1 VTSVKSVTKSVAEL
15 PLQNVTNKE
24 AKVYLGESAL
34 VLYSSEIESNQQQN
48 LTPIDGFARRH
59 IGPTPSEIQEMLDVL
74 SIDSLNDLI
83 DKTVPAAIRL
93 PQPLELLA
101 AKSEYAALAELQE
114 IASKNQV
121 LRSYIGTGYHDCIT
135 PPVIG
140 RNILENPGWY
150 TAYTPYQ
157 AEIAQGRLEA
167 LLNFQTMIIDL
178 TGLEIANASLLDEG
192 TAAAEA
198 MAVSYGVSKNKGK
211 AFFVA
216 QDCHPQT
223 IEVVQ
228 TRAKPLGINVI
239 VGDHRDFKCDR
250 TIFGALLQYPAT
262 DGAIYDYTDFI
273 ASAHEVGAL
282 VTVAADILSLCVL
295 TPPGEFGADIAV
307 GSTQRFGIPMGFGGP
322 HAAYFATREE
332 FKRQVPGRIVGV
344 SKDANGKSA
353 LRLALQTREQHIR
366 REKATSNICTAQ
378 VLLAVMAGMYAV
390 YHGPQG
396 LKEIAEKV
404 RDLTALLASGL
415 KSLGYKI
422 GAEPFFDTLR
432 VELGDKPLSEILE
445 AAQNRQINLRV
456 FDEKTVG
463 ISLDETVTAADVQEL
478 WTIFAQEKDYI
489 GADGENVLNISLDAG
504 AFTSSLMLPAFCD
517 RTSSYLTH
525 PVFNSYHSE
534 TELLR
539 YMHRLEAKDLSL
551 NTSMIPLGSC
561 TMKLNA
567 TAEMLPVS
575 WPEFSKIH
583 PFAPSHQT
591 RGYQMMFVQLEQWLA
606 EITGFAGISLQ
617 PNAGSQGEYTGLLV
631 IRQYHEHRGE
641 SHRNICLIPQSA
653 HGTNPASAVM
663 AGMKVVVVDCDSQ
676 GNIDV
681 SDLQKKAEKHKNE
694 LAALM
699 VTYPSTH
706 GVFEAEITEICEI
719 VHQAGGQVYMD
730 GANMNAQVGLCR
742 PGDFGADVCHL
753 NLHKTFC
760 IPHGGGG
767 PGMGPI
773 GVMSH
778 LVEFLPDVSVD
789 PPQPPLTRGGQEL
802 ANQSIE
808 NPLTKGGQELAN
820 QPIENPLTKGGQ
832 ELANQSIEPPTN
844 GDRDSN
850 SIGAVSAA
858 PWGSASILTISWM
871 YIRMMGGVGLTEATK
886 VAILNANYMAKRL
899 ESYYPV
905 LYKGKS
911 GLVAHE
917 CILDLR
923 SLKKTAGIE
932 VEDIAKRL
940 MDYGYHA
947 PTVSWPVAGTVMV
960 EPTESESKQELDR
973 FCDAMIAIRGE
984 IAEIENGNVDA
995 HNNVLKNAPHTA
1007 ESLMVD
1013 EWNHPY
1019 TRAEAA
1025 YPAPWTREHKFWP
1038 AVGRIDNAFGDRNF
1052 VCSCLPMEAYT

>member
-1 VTSVKSVTKSVAEL
+1 M
-15 PLQNVTNKE
+15 
-24 AKVYLGESAL
+24 
-34 VLYSSEIESNQQQN
+34 VLYSPQLESNQQQN
-48 LTPIDGFARRH
+48 LVSIDGFAGRH
-59 IGPTPSEIQEMLDVL
+59 IGPTPNEIQQMLDIL
-74 SIDSLNDLI
+74 GISSLDDLI
-83 DKTVPAAIRL
+83 DKTVPAAIRISEPLQL
-93 PQPLELLA
+93 PA
-101 AKSEYAALAELQE
+101 AKSEYAALAELKE
-114 IASKNQV
+114 IAAKNQV
-121 LRSYIGTGYHDCIT
+121 FRSYIGTGYHDCIT

-228 TRAKPLGINVI
+228 TRAKPLGIEVI
-239 VGDHRDFKCDR
+239 VGNHRDFKFDR

-273 ASAHEVGAL
+273 GSAHEVGAL
-282 VTVAADILSLCVL
+282 VTVAADILSLCLL

-307 GSTQRFGIPMGFGGP
+307 GSTQRFGVPLGFGGP

-344 SKDANGKSA
+344 SKDVNGKSA

-396 LKEIAEKV
+396 LKNIAEKV
-404 RDLTALLASGL
+404 WSSTALLASGL
-415 KSLGYKI
+415 RSFGYKI
-422 GAEPFFDTLR
+422 GDQPFFDTLR
-432 VELGDKPLSEILE
+432 VELGNKPLSELLE
-445 AAQNRQINLRV
+445 AAKLRQINLRV
-456 FDEKTVG
+456 FDDATVG
-463 ISLDETVTAADVQEL
+463 ITLDETVTVEDVQEL
-478 WTIFAQEKDYI
+478 WEIFSQNKSYI
-489 GADGENVLNISLDAG
+489 RADGQNTLNIPLDAEELNSYL
-504 AFTSSLMLPAFCD
+504 TLPDFCD

-551 NTSMIPLGSC
+551 NISMIPLGSC

-617 PNAGSQGEYTGLLV
+617 PNAGSQGEYAGLLV

-663 AGMKVVVVDCDSQ
+663 AGMKVVAVDCDSQ

-681 SDLQKKAEKHKNE
+681 ADLQKKADNHKNE

-706 GVFEAEITEICEI
+706 GVFEAEIKDICEI
-719 VHQAGGQVYMD
+719 VHNCGGQVYMD

-778 LVEFLPDVSVD
+778 LVEFLPSHSVLNS
-789 PPQPPLTRGGQEL
+789 QQST
-802 ANQSIE
+802 ANSQQTSV
-808 NPLTKGGQELAN
+808 
-820 QPIENPLTKGGQ
+820 
-832 ELANQSIEPPTN
+832 
-844 GDRDSN
+844 
-850 SIGAVSAA
+850 GAVSAA

-871 YIRMMGGVGLTEATK
+871 YIRMMGGVGLTEATR
-886 VAILNANYMAKRL
+886 VAILNANYMAHRL

-923 SLKKTAGIE
+923 LLKKTAGIE

-984 IAEIENGNVDA
+984 IAEIEKGNADA
-995 HNNVLKNAPHTA
+995 QNNVLKNAPHTA

-1019 TRAEAA
+1019 TRAQAA
-1025 YPAPWTREHKFWP
+1025 YPTPWTREHKFWP